1 MNFYNFL
8 LSIKWM
14 LILAGRWPLGSRGG
28 STVGSSSRNSFNFY
42 TIGIRRYPQIFNF
55 CSRENVPG
63 SE

>member
-28 STVGSSSRNSFNFY
+28 STVGSSSRNLFNFY
-42 TIGIRRYPQIFNF
+42 TIGIRRYP
-55 CSRENVPG
+55 
-63 SE
+63 